1 MLYDEVVLTD
11 LRDALA
17 EIPHLPMGNLSSRFF
32 G

>member
-1 MLYDEVVLTD
+1 MLYDDVVLTD

-17 EIPHLPMGNLSSRFF
+17 EIPHLPLGTLSPRFF